1 MSHCSELLM
10 SKCEGV
16 EEEPLG
22 CVPRTL
28 RTVRERRELYLRH
41 SRRWS
46 ILAAVLRVVET
57 ALGML
62 GFILLL
68 ARLGGIVEWSLYAT
82 LGICTSLTGFSVL
95 LQLCLCWLAPEA
107 RAALYNGAAQILSD
121 AFDLLNA
128 DTSANSDELERWAE
142 KELAKA
148 SELCEPSGRLTVVII
163 R

>member
-1 MSHCSELLM
+1 MLSIICSNI
-10 SKCEGV
+10 
-16 EEEPLG
+16 
-22 CVPRTL
+22 
-28 RTVRERRELYLRH
+28 
-41 SRRWS
+41 SRAFFFS
-46 ILAAVLRVVET
+46 
-57 ALGML
+57 
-62 GFILLL
+62 
-68 ARLGGIVEWSLYAT
+68 S
-82 LGICTSLTGFSVL
+82 SLTGFSVL